1 MNPDFEQWMQDIVSF
16 ATTPSTERLI
26 ALGVIIFLVLMFIV
40 MNINR
45 RTRKKRAFLYAP
57 QLFLESFQVSP
68 MGKDAYLKIG
78 NMGSP
83 GTLTQFQVNGR
94 QDLLVKNQLAGHK
107 LERGEQYRILLEAA
121 GSQKINSD
129 FTFSLTYM
137 DARQNVFQQEFDL
150 RKKSAQKA
158 KLLKLA

>member
-1 MNPDFEQWMQDIVSF
+1 MQDLKAF
-16 ATTPSTERLI
+16 ATTPSTERLV
-26 ALGVIIFLVLMFIV
+26 ALGVVIFLVLLLIV
-40 MNINR
+40 LNINR

-57 QLFLESFQVSP
+57 RLFLESFQISP
-68 MGKDAYLKIG
+68 LGKDAYLKIG
-78 NMGSP
+78 NMGAS

-94 QDLLVKNQLAGHK
+94 QDLMVKNQVAGHK

-121 GSQKINSD
+121 GQQKINSD